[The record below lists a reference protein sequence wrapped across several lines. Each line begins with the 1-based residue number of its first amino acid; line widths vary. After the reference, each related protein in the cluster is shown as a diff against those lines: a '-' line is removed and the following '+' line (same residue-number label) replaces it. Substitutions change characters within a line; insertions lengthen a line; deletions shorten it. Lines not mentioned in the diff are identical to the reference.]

1 MSCLHFKVD
10 RRTRICP
17 DCGIELA
24 PSGAAPL
31 PVEITPTLEAPPP
44 QEIAAR
50 PVEYLP
56 PPVVLSD
63 SDDIY
68 ELLRQVKGKKNV
80 QAPTP
85 APPAA
90 PSAPAQPVPESLDL
104 PMVAETLPVADYE
117 TLKAERDRAV
127 EAATPDWIK
136 EAILNPTEEQR
147 ADAIRGLFPD
157 ATPGIHDSALANPPA
172 SVAPTDWL
180 AEETLSETEQIA
192 QLERLSALDDRRLV
206 NQLDG
211 STESMDY
218 EPGTYPEEPVFMYNG
233 GTAGTGKTYNAI
245 KRVEAYDDAKLV
257 ATTGI
262 AAVNL
267 GGVTINSLLQYGD
280 TNGLRACYETGKLGA
295 LLKRLTNSGYYRL
308 IVDEVSMMDGHQL
321 DILVTAIEELN
332 VWLGDNGKRLFGMT
346 LIGDFAQLPPIKAP
360 FVFQRPTWGR
370 FEPNITLLTEPR
382 RQADG
387 DFVRALQAVRRGD
400 RPAAMAYF
408 GPKLVQGSEDK
419 FDGSTILATN
429 AEVDRYNKLRM
440 MDLHTPQEFF
450 KADRVGEQLSEWTK
464 NIPDNLEMKA
474 GALVMILANK
484 SMKDFGMIYANGDLG
499 HYEKKLH
506 ENSATVT
513 LIRTG
518 QSVIVESVL
527 KEKGVATGH
536 TGKKLPR
543 EDVKGSIRYMPLR
556 VAYATT
562 CHKSQG
568 LSLDRVQIMFH
579 NKFWAEPGM
588 LYVAL
593 SRARTPQGL
602 RLVGTPQQFE
612 ARINVNPEI
621 RRWL

>member
-1 MSCLHFKVD
+1 MALPV
-10 RRTRICP
+10 I
-17 DCGIELA
+17 
-24 PSGAAPL
+24 AAP
-31 PVEITPTLEAPPP
+31 TMEAPPP

-50 PVEYLP
+50 PSENLP

-104 PMVAETLPVADYE
+104 PVVAETLPVADYE
-117 TLKAERDRAV
+117 TLKTERDRAV

-136 EAILNPTEEQR
+136 NAIVNPTEEQK
-147 ADAIRGLFPD
+147 ADAIRGLFD
-157 ATPGIHDSALANPPA
+157 AIADPEVGEPAESAL
-172 SVAPTDWL
+172 
-180 AEETLSETEQIA
+180 SEDEQIA
-192 QLERLSALDDRRLV
+192 QLERLSELQERRD
-206 NQLDG
+206 NARDG
-211 STESMDY
+211 EITESMDY

-245 KRVEAYDDAKLV
+245 KRVEAYDDAKLC

-267 GGVTINSLLQYGD
+267 GGITINSLLQYGD

-332 VWLGDNGKRLFGMT
+332 VWLGENGKRLFGMT

-450 KADRVGEQLSEWTK
+450 KSDRVGEQLSEWTK
-464 NIPDNLEMKA
+464 NIPDNIEMKA

-484 SMKDFGMIYANGDLG
+484 NMKDFGMIYANGDLG
-499 HYEKKLH
+499 HYVKKLH
-506 ENSATVT
+506 ENMAEVQ

-518 QSVIVESVL
+518 TSVMVESVL

-579 NKFWAEPGM
+579 NKFWASPGM